1 MHSRPLDEPAIHA
14 CRIPALPRPRDSVAW
29 PSARGEG
36 GRRRIT
42 LVSPTGDEEIR
53 QLDQKMRELGRKMR
67 AGFVTV
73 SIGMVQLTAL
83 LTQRGEPEA
92 ESGAPC

>member
-1 MHSRPLDEPAIHA
+1 
-14 CRIPALPRPRDSVAW
+14 
-29 PSARGEG
+29 
-36 GRRRIT
+36 
-42 LVSPTGDEEIR
+42 VSPTGDEEIR
-53 QLDQKMRELGRKMR
+53 QLDQKMRELGRKMRELGRKMR

>member
-1 MHSRPLDEPAIHA
+1 M
-14 CRIPALPRPRDSVAW
+14 
-29 PSARGEG
+29 
-36 GRRRIT
+36 
-42 LVSPTGDEEIR
+42 SPTGDEEIR